1 MPSSAPQRHRLP
13 NRRPSETRTL
23 ELAGQTFDAT
33 VGLDPEDG
41 QPRELFLSGGKSG
54 SMLDAL
60 LGDVA
65 VVVSVAL
72 QHGVTA
78 AALAKSISRVPAS
91 PLAPTDLATATG
103 PAHTAPSSVI
113 GGALDLLREF
123 EAQGT
128 EE

>member
-1 MPSSAPQRHRLP
+1 MEIARHRLP
-13 NRRPSETRTL
+13 NRRPCETRTL
-23 ELAGQTFDAT
+23 EVTGQVFKAT
-33 VGLDPEDG
+33 VGFDPEDG

-72 QHGVTA
+72 QHGISA
-78 AALAKSISRVPAS
+78 SALARSIARTPAA
-91 PLAPTDLATATG
+91 PLTLTDLATAT
-103 PAHTAPSSVI
+103 ASKCTAPASVI
-113 GGALDLLREF
+113 GAALDMLLEF

-128 EE
+128 DE

>member
-1 MPSSAPQRHRLP
+1 MEIARHRLP

-23 ELAGQTFDAT
+23 EVAGQGFEAT

-41 QPRELFLSGGKSG
+41 RPRELFLSGGKSG

-72 QHGVTA
+72 QHGISA
-78 AALAKSISRVPAS
+78 SALARSIARTPVA
-91 PLAPTDLATATG
+91 PLTLTDLATATG
-103 PAHTAPSSVI
+103 PKCTSPASVI
-113 GGALDLLREF
+113 GAALDMLLEF
-123 EAQGT
+123 EARET
-128 EE
+128 K

>member
-1 MPSSAPQRHRLP
+1 MKPRRHRLP
-13 NRRPSETRTL
+13 TRRPSETRTL
-23 ELAGQTFDAT
+23 EVAGQVFEAT

-41 QPRELFLSGGKSG
+41 QPRELFLTGGKAG

-72 QHGVTA
+72 QHGVPA

-91 PLAPTDLATATG
+91 PLAPTDLATPAG
-103 PAHTAPSSVI
+103 PRSTMPASVV
-113 GGALDLLREF
+113 GLALDLLREF
-123 EAQGT
+123 EAYDGK
-128 EE
+128 